1 MGCPAPCPHCL
12 EDVARGIYF
21 LAQMWMSHRTPCTFP
36 LHLRAHWIQR
46 KPSLVYSVLKLAW
59 SWREC
64 RWNKIILA
72 MPLFWF
78 FFSLFMASQQLLQQ
92 NYEFCA
98 ALASCRK
105 KKYGLVFNFPLSL
118 LLGILLFK
126 SFTQPTH
133 WAKGWVQKCWMGF
146 CECSPFV
153 WFGCPAA
160 LQVCSCH
167 SLPSASIQKFRAWGI
182 CISTSPLVDFFFFS
196 PGRFSCQPQL

>member
-1 MGCPAPCPHCL
+1 MGCSAPCPHCF
-12 EDVARGIYF
+12 EDVATGIYF
-21 LAQMWMSHRTPCTFP
+21 LARMWMSHRTPCTFP

-46 KPSLVYSVLKLAW
+46 KPSLVHSVPKLAW

-78 FFSLFMASQQLLQQ
+78 FSYLWHHSNFYSRT
-92 NYEFCA
+92 YEFCA

-126 SFTQPTH
+126 SFTQPAH
-133 WAKGWVQKCWMGF
+133 WAKGLFQKCWMGF

-160 LQVCSCH
+160 LQVCSVTV
-167 SLPSASIQKFRAWGI
+167 SLLPPFRNSERGEFASLH
-182 CISTSPLVDFFFFS
+182 PLWLIYFSS